1 MIRGKPNRD
10 AVAHDLS
17 GSMDDSGLSSDAV
30 GEPVRTPDASS
41 KGDDVADMGDMASAN
56 ENTPRPVAT
65 DFDAEPMKLER
76 EKKPRRR
83 LTPGMLANNAAN
95 AAENAGETVGGL
107 AGMAAQGLKNL
118 PQTASQWA
126 GRALG
131 PVGDVFT
138 RMSAAVSDRLGVGAG
153 VGRGLT
159 AGVLVLA
166 LAGVGTGAVAL
177 GSSGFNQQLWTD
189 YYDECVYAYADEGK
203 SRYGSAEN
211 VIPETLNGHP
221 LGNEYTVCVNLDTY
235 TYPTGSVQRYWQDKW
250 IEGGREITNGC
261 PTVDGRYLVATTD
274 KYGAMGDQID
284 FYLDDGTLIPCI
296 RAEAK
301 AEEVAPW
308 DPNPANEW
316 GHKDG
321 RCILEFQWC
330 NGSGYDQ
337 YGTNPGQNYFEE
349 LKGHRVAGWTNLGS
363 GMEGGSII
371 SGATGAT
378 GSAANKNAMASMDEC
393 GQRATFADNSTA
405 AAAMVSYS
413 YSHRATYGDNHEGT
427 ELWFKVF
434 EEIFPGDG
442 YPRSCDRG
450 VATALHWSGT
460 DINFPVGDT
469 STQYNYCLDHP
480 EKWEVVSTDGAAAE
494 AAGELQPGDVAIVTN
509 GGHIRMY
516 VGNEIAQQVY
526 ESTIK
531 GTDGDLGPIDE
542 SYVWAEASIGTG
554 NTSFAPDARAPCL
567 SNWTCADDGRP
578 YTIFRCI
585 NPDNSDKYDG
595 IEIAGVTSSNSA
607 SIEACECRIVEPE
620 QSPGDEI
627 AELAVYM
634 AATASPEERIRG
646 VQNDPWEDNDDPR
659 IDNLVTIMDATLG
672 SWGGNNAYASCC
684 QATCGVV
691 AAAADPDIAPS
702 RWPENGSG
710 SGLPPGPIPDVPW
723 EEGMGGSGGP
733 NATEWYLTQRSEI
746 WEKVGEDMSLDDLEP
761 GDVLVS
767 NTHVMI
773 YVGEEAARKRFPG
786 TDANIYEASY
796 ADGVGGD
803 GTCFYAGLTRR
814 DNVDGFRVFRCK
826 HVNENAAHDTLNWQ
840 SMVKK

>member
-1 MIRGKPNRD
+1 
-10 AVAHDLS
+10 
-17 GSMDDSGLSSDAV
+17 MDDSGLSSGVV
-30 GEPVRTPDASS
+30 GEPVKTPDASS
-41 KGDDVADMGDMASAN
+41 KGDDVAEMGDMASAN
-56 ENTPRPVAT
+56 ENAPRPVAT
-65 DFDAEPMKLER
+65 DFDAEPMKPER
-76 EKKPRRR
+76 EKRPRRR
-83 LTPGMLANNAAN
+83 LTPGMLAHNAAN

-118 PQTASQWA
+118 PQTAAQWA

-159 AGVLVLA
+159 AGALVLA

-211 VIPETLNGHP
+211 VIPEPYGDV
-221 LGNEYTVCVNLDTY
+221 YTVCMPYDTRGDEY
-235 TYPTGSVQRYWQDKW
+235 GCQQGKVYDAWVANGS
-250 IEGGREITNGC
+250 EITDAT
-261 PTVDGRYLVATTD
+261 PTINGRYLVATTL
-274 KYGAMGDQID
+274 KYGTNGDQVD

-296 RAEAK
+296 ISDIKNEN
-301 AEEVAPW
+301 
-308 DPNPANEW
+308 DPGCNEW
-316 GHKDG
+316 GHNDG
-321 RCILEFQWC
+321 HCVLEFQYIS
-330 NGSGYDQ
+330 NQGY
-337 YGTNPGQNYFEE
+337 GAGLGNPQNYVPG
-349 LKGHRVAGWTNLGS
+349 LNGHRVAGWTNLNS
-363 GMEGGSII
+363 NILEDGSII

-378 GSAANKNAMASMDEC
+378 GSAGNKDAMASMEEC

-413 YSHRATYGDNHEGT
+413 YSHRATYGDDHEGT

-450 VATALHWSGT
+450 VATALRWSGT

-469 STQYNYCLDHP
+469 GAQYNYCMDHP
-480 EKWEVVSTDGAAAE
+480 EKWEVVSTDGASAE

-531 GTDGDLGPIDE
+531 GTDGDLGSIDE
-542 SYVWAEASIGTG
+542 SYVWAEASIGSG

-585 NPDNSDKYDG
+585 KPDNSDKYDG

-607 SIEACECRIVEPE
+607 SVEACECRIVEPE

-634 AATASPEERIRG
+634 AATASPEERIHG
-646 VQNDPWEDNDDPR
+646 VQNDPWEDNGDPR

-684 QATCGVV
+684 QAACGVV

-702 RWPENGSG
+702 NWPGNGGIVDGSSG
-710 SGLPPGPIPDVPW
+710 SIPTDAW
-723 EEGMGGSGGP
+723 QEGMGGSMGP
-733 NATEWYLTQRSEI
+733 VATEWYLTKRPEI
-746 WEKVGEDMSLDDLEP
+746 WEKVGEDLSLDDLEP
-761 GDVLVS
+761 GDMLVS

-773 YVGEEAARKRFPG
+773 YVGEEAARKRFSG
-786 TDANIYEASY
+786 TDANFYEASF

-826 HVNENAAHDTLNWQ
+826 HVNESAAHDTLNWQ
-840 SMVKK
+840 SMIKK